1 MSQAKLIHDL
11 GVELV
16 RQGHAVVVAAPAEG
30 ARAPFELAEEDGLSV
45 LRVKGPKLKGI
56 PKVLRAVHE
65 ERLSARMW
73 RGGRAFF
80 ESQRFDLVV
89 YYSPTIFFGRLVARL
104 KRRWGCPA
112 YLVLRDIFPQWA
124 VDAGILRKGLVWR
137 FFRHRELQQY
147 AAADVI
153 AVQSARNLEYF
164 REELPGRRYTL
175 EVLYNW
181 SPIDEGELPRSD
193 LRARLGLTD
202 EVVFFY
208 GGNIGVAQEM
218 DNILDLARSFPPEA
232 RVAFV
237 LVGEGSEVPRLK
249 ARVESEGIHRV
260 RILSAVGQREYL
272 AMLREVDVGLI
283 SLDRKLRTHNFPGKM
298 LGYMQAGL
306 PILAS
311 LNPGNDLADV
321 LDDHQAGLWSLSGQH
336 DELRERALRLAG
348 DADLRRRIGAN
359 ARALLLAKFS
369 AAAAARQVVARWS
382 EEPGAPGGS

>member
-1 MSQAKLIHDL
+1 
-11 GVELV
+11 
-16 RQGHAVVVAAPAEG
+16 
-30 ARAPFELAEEDGLSV
+30 
-45 LRVKGPKLKGI
+45 
-56 PKVLRAVHE
+56 
-65 ERLSARMW
+65 
-73 RGGRAFF
+73 
-80 ESQRFDLVV
+80 
-89 YYSPTIFFGRLVARL
+89 VARL
-104 KRRWGCPA
+104 KRAWGCPA

-124 VDAGILRKGLVWR
+124 VDAGILRRGLVWR

-153 AVQSARNLEYF
+153 AVQSPRNLDYF
-164 REELPGRRYTL
+164 RRDPAPRRSEL

-193 LRARLGLTD
+193 LRARLGLGD

-218 DNILDLARSFPPEA
+218 DNILRLALAFPPEP

-249 ARVESEGIHRV
+249 ARIQAEGIHRV
-260 RILSAVGQREYL
+260 RILPAVGQRDYL

-298 LGYMQAGL
+298 LGYMQARL

-311 LNPGNDLADV
+311 LNPGNDLADL
-321 LDDHQAGLWSLSGQH
+321 LDGHEAGLWAESGQDDALLKH
-336 DELRERALRLAG
+336 ALRLAG
-348 DADLRRRIGAN
+348 DVDLRRRIGAN
-359 ARALLLAKFS
+359 ARALLESTFS
-369 AAAAARQVVARWS
+369 AEAAARQVVARWS
-382 EEPGAPGGS
+382 QGPA